1 MGGQRDLE
9 DSLLLFDNI
18 LEVFLRQ
25 EVDGPPQG
33 EQLEFVPCGQKLDNS
48 RNSINAGVRLCAD
61 KRLHSPHS

>member
-33 EQLEFVPCGQKLDNS
+33 EQLEFVPCGQKLYQ
-48 RNSINAGVRLCAD
+48 
-61 KRLHSPHS
+61 